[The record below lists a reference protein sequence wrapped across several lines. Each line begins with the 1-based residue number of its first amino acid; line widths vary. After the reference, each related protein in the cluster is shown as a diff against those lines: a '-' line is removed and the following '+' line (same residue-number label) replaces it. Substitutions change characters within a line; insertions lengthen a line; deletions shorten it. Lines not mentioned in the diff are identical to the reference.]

1 MGEGGFRSK
10 LFKAGCLL
18 LILALLTAAVMVA
31 VFAWRSYR
39 DHLEDTEDPE
49 ARTAQALDI
58 LGGGRLPEG
67 YHAMAAMDMPGM
79 LRAVVLSDAP
89 PGVDGRI
96 DRFDSGLF
104 LYMESRGG
112 QITLEDLLNIWPGD
126 LGLEPGDRLQHGA
139 FRHAGVDIGYRSARG
154 SLIHGHRRLEGV
166 FAELT
171 FHCEDDGRKRTGLWF
186 QTVPLEPVLGPMPFV
201 TSLLGGPA
209 DRSAVER
216 FTVSMDPCGE

>member
-1 MGEGGFRSK
+1 MGESGFLGK
-10 LFKAGCLL
+10 LVKAGCLVFF
-18 LILALLTAAVMVA
+18 LALVTAIVLVA

-39 DHLEDTEDPE
+39 DHLKDAEDPE
-49 ARTAQALDI
+49 ARTAQALEI
-58 LGGGRLPEG
+58 LGGVRLPEG

-89 PGVDGRI
+89 PGEDGRI

-112 QITLEDLLNIWPGD
+112 RITLDDLLNIWPGD
-126 LGLEPGDRLQHGA
+126 MGLEPGDRFRHGA

-166 FAELT
+166 FAELS
-171 FHCEDDGRKRTGLWF
+171 FRCEDEGRQRAGIWF
-186 QTVPLEPVLGPMPFV
+186 QAVPVESALGPMPFV
-201 TSLLGGPA
+201 SSLLGGPA

-216 FTVSMDPCGE
+216 FTGSMDPCGE